1 MSSVVEN
8 RDPETA
14 AVDRQNVTDQATET
28 TPLLD
33 TSQSSVSPPR
43 NSSIAVFKIV
53 SVLIIGSFTASADGS
68 LVLATHPTIAS
79 EFNALSASNWL
90 FVSFNLAG
98 AATQAMVGK
107 LSDIYGRRSL
117 IVTAYAL
124 FAAGCIIVGTG
135 TSMGLV
141 ILGRVISGVG
151 GPGLTIL
158 AMLIITDLV
167 PLREA
172 AAWQSY
178 LNLAAT
184 TGRSL
189 GGPLGGWLADTI
201 GWRWSFNCQVPI
213 FLLAIL
219 LTYFFLPSNKK
230 QDDKPTS
237 LSRIDFTGAA
247 LLALT
252 MMAFLLPFEIG
263 GSQVPWSHPVIPSL
277 FAASFVFGGLFM
289 LFEGR
294 WAVEPIFPLDLLRIR
309 NVVLGYVISGSQCA
323 AQLGL
328 MFSVPLYFQVT
339 KNASNTVAGA
349 YLFPAVAGNAIGAIL
364 AGLVINRTGRYK
376 LVLLVATLTSAVSY
390 ILLLLRWHGRT
401 NVWESLYIFPGGLG
415 TGAVQTGVFVAV
427 QAATDP
433 AHKAA
438 ALGGVWLTVMVG
450 AVIGMTA
457 VSTVTMHVMAWSLA
471 TTLQGRGVTRDVIQ
485 KVVDMAT
492 SDINYINKADPNIAS
507 AVVDA
512 YVRGLSFSHIISLT
526 FSIIATFSASFISE
540 HKV

>member
-1 MSSVVEN
+1 MSSLSEE
-8 RDPETA
+8 RDPESG
-14 AVDRQNVTDQATET
+14 VVSRQDVADQATET
-28 TPLLD
+28 TSLLNA
-33 TSQSSVSPPR
+33 SQSPVSSSS
-43 NSSIAVFKIV
+43 NSSTAVFKIV
-53 SVLIIGSFTASADGS
+53 LVLIIGSFTASADGS

-98 AATQAMVGK
+98 AATQAVVGK
-107 LSDIYGRRSL
+107 LSDIYGRRNL

-141 ILGRVISGVG
+141 ILGRVISGAG
-151 GPGLTIL
+151 GSGLTIL

-213 FLLAIL
+213 FLVAII
-219 LTYFFLPSNKK
+219 LTYFFLPNNKK
-230 QDDKPTS
+230 EDKRPTS
-237 LSRIDFTGAA
+237 LDRIDFTGAA

-252 MMAFLLPFEIG
+252 IMAFLLPFEIG
-263 GSQVPWSHPVIPSL
+263 GSNVPWSHPIIPRLFVASL
-277 FAASFVFGGLFM
+277 IFGGFFI

-294 WAVEPIFPLDLLRIR
+294 WAKEPIFPLDLLRVR
-309 NVVLGYVISGSQCA
+309 NVVLGYVISGTQCA
-323 AQLGL
+323 AQL
-328 MFSVPLYFQVT
+328 
-339 KNASNTVAGA
+339 
-349 YLFPAVAGNAIGAIL
+349 
-364 AGLVINRTGRYK
+364 
-376 LVLLVATLTSAVSY
+376 VSY
-390 ILLLLRWHGRT
+390 ILLLLRWHGQT

-450 AVIGMTA
+450 AIVGMTA
-457 VSTVTMHVMAWSLA
+457 VSTATMHFMASSLA
-471 TTLQGRGVTRDVIQ
+471 TTLQGHGFAKGVIEKVIS
-485 KVVDMAT
+485 MAT
-492 SDINYINKADPNIAS
+492 SDINYINKADPTLAS
-507 AVVDA
+507 DVVDA
-512 YVRGLSFSHIISLT
+512 YVYGLSISHIISLT
-526 FSIIATFSASFISE
+526 FSVVAMFSASLISE
-540 HKV
+540 NKV